1 MSYIGLRPT
10 TQTLATASQILS
22 GDGSTRSF
30 ALQQPVGKASD
41 IVVSVAREL
50 QIPEVDYT
58 ANGTELLF
66 AVGRAPANA
75 SNNIA
80 IAFLSGALNTIY
92 LTANSFVAG
101 TTVNPSINSTGALT
115 TGIYWP
121 TTSRL
126 GFTVSG
132 NTRIVVSDDSLGVA
146 TSTTTGALRVTGG
159 VGITGDAF
167 IGGQLNL
174 LSGLNATS
182 QVDGA
187 LVIDGGLG
195 ASGDF
200 FLGGTMTI
208 SGGLTVAGAF
218 NTTATNSLTVNT
230 PFIFLANTNV
240 GDAIDQGL
248 VGTYNDGFTQRY
260 TGIYRAQADGAW
272 KLFTNLDNEPTTL
285 VDSGNVSFRY
295 ADLWL
300 ANANV
305 TATTQSTTVT
315 TGALTTSGGVGIAK
329 NLYIGGG
336 IGAGGS
342 LGTNGQFLQSTG
354 TGLTWSTLSAS
365 RINQDASNVTV
376 TTSYVNVAVNGTNVA
391 SFGATQM
398 ISSQTIIPAGNASIT
413 LGTLA
418 NQWSTVFAKA
428 TSAQYADLAENYA
441 SDAIYEPG
449 TVVCFDGEAEI
460 TQCNTDM
467 CVKVAGVVS
476 TNPAYL
482 MNSTLINEKTLAIA
496 LTGRVPCKV
505 TGLIAKGD
513 MLVSAGNGNAR
524 AEENPKLG
532 SVIGKSL
539 ENFDG
544 LEGVI
549 EVVVG
554 RL

>member
-1 MSYIGLRPT
+1 
-10 TQTLATASQILS
+10 LA
-22 GDGSTRSF
+22 
-30 ALQQPVGKASD
+30 
-41 IVVSVAREL
+41 
-50 QIPEVDYT
+50 
-58 ANGTELLF
+58 
-66 AVGRAPANA
+66 
-75 SNNIA
+75 
-80 IAFLSGALNTIY
+80 
-92 LTANSFVAG
+92 
-101 TTVNPSINSTGALT
+101 
-115 TGIYWP
+115 
-121 TTSRL
+121 
-126 GFTVSG
+126 
-132 NTRIVVSDDSLGVA
+132 
-146 TSTTTGALRVTGG
+146 
-159 VGITGDAF
+159 IT
-167 IGGQLNL
+167 
-174 LSGLNATS
+174 
-182 QVDGA
+182 
-187 LVIDGGLG
+187 GGLG
-195 ASGDF
+195 ATGDF

-240 GDAIDQGL
+240 GDAIDQGF

-260 TGIYRAQADGAW
+260 TGLFRSQADGAY
-272 KLFTNLDNEPTTL
+272 KLFRNLTNEPTTL
-285 VDSGNVSFRY
+285 VDVGNVSFEY
-295 ADLWL
+295 ADLWM

-305 TATTQSTTVT
+305 TSTIQSTSTL
-315 TGALTTSGGVGIAK
+315 TGALTTSGGMGIAK

-342 LGTNGQFLQSTG
+342 LGSNGQFLQSTG
-354 TGLTWSTLSAS
+354 TGLTWTTLSAS
-365 RINQDASNVTV
+365 AISQAASNVTV

-418 NQWSTVFAKA
+418 NQWSTVFARA

-482 MNSTLINEKTLAIA
+482 MNSTETGVPVA
-496 LTGRVPCKV
+496 LQGRVPCRV
-505 TGLIAKGD
+505 LGPVSQGDRVVSSHIAGVAQALD
-513 MLVSAGNGNAR
+513 PLQYQPGCI
-524 AEENPKLG
+524 
-532 SVIGKSL
+532 IGKALQAIDST
-539 ENFDG
+539 DIS
-544 LEGVI
+544 VI

>member
-1 MSYIGLRPT
+1 MAYIGLRPT

-41 IVVSVAREL
+41 IVVSVAREI
-50 QIPEVDYT
+50 QNPVSDYT

-75 SNNIA
+75 LDNIS
-80 IAFLSGALNTIY
+80 ITFLSGALNTIY
-92 LTANSFVAG
+92 LAANSFPAG
-101 TTVNPSINSTGALT
+101 SAVNPSINSTGALT
-115 TGIYWP
+115 TGVYWP
-121 TTSRL
+121 TTSSL
-126 GFTVSG
+126 GLTVSG
-132 NTRIVVSDDSLGVA
+132 NARVVVSDAAAGVA

-159 VGITGDAF
+159 LGLTGDTY

-182 QVDGA
+182 QVNGA
-187 LVIDGGLG
+187 LVINGGIG

-200 FLGGTMTI
+200 YLGGTMTI

-218 NTTATNSLTVNT
+218 NTTSTNSLTVNT

-260 TGIYRAQADGAW
+260 TGIYRAQSDGAW

-305 TATTQSTTVT
+305 TSTTQSTTAT

-342 LGTNGQFLQSTG
+342 LGSNGQFLQSTG
-354 TGLTWSTLSAS
+354 SGLAWTTLSAS
-365 RINQDASNVTV
+365 KINQDASNVTV
-376 TTSYVNVAVNGTNVA
+376 TTSYVNVAVNGANVA
-391 SFGATQM
+391 SFGATRFQVFTD
-398 ISSQTIIPAGNASIT
+398 IVPSGNNSSNIGSVGSTWNTIH
-413 LGTLA
+413 
-418 NQWSTVFAKA
+418 AKA
-428 TSAQYADLAENYA
+428 TSAQYADLAERYQA
-441 SDAIYEPG
+441 DAEYDSG
-449 TVVCFDGEAEI
+449 TVLQFGGEAEVTLAEADTI
-460 TQCNTDM
+460 RT
-467 CVKVAGVVS
+467 AGVVS

-482 MNSTLINEKTLAIA
+482 MNSLLNGEKTVALALA
-496 LTGRVPCKV
+496 GRVPCKV

-513 MLVSAGNGNAR
+513 MLVSAGNGHAR
-524 AEENPKLG
+524 AEASPKLG
-532 SVIGKSL
+532 SVIGKAL

-544 LEGVI
+544 PEGTI

>member
-10 TQTLATASQILS
+10 TQTLATASQVLS

-58 ANGTELLF
+58 ASGTSLQF
-66 AVGRAPANA
+66 AEGRAPANS

-80 IAFLSGALNTIY
+80 IAFMSGALNTIY

-121 TTSRL
+121 TSSRL

-342 LGTNGQFLQSTG
+342 LGTNGQFLSSTG
-354 TGLTWSTLSAS
+354 TGLAWATLSAS

-376 TTSYVNVAVNGTNVA
+376 TTSYVNVAVNGANVA
-391 SFGATQM
+391 SFGATRFQVFTD
-398 ISSQTIIPAGNASIT
+398 IVPSGNNSSNIGSVGSTWNTIH
-413 LGTLA
+413 
-418 NQWSTVFAKA
+418 AKA
-428 TSAQYADLAENYA
+428 TSAQYADLAENYE

-505 TGLIAKGD
+505 VGTITKGD
-513 MLVSAGNGNAR
+513 MLVSAGQGHAR
-524 AEENPKLG
+524 AESAPKIG
-532 SVIGKSL
+532 SVIGKAL

-544 LEGVI
+544 PEGTI

>member
-1 MSYIGLRPT
+1 
-10 TQTLATASQILS
+10 
-22 GDGSTRSF
+22 
-30 ALQQPVGKASD
+30 
-41 IVVSVAREL
+41 
-50 QIPEVDYT
+50 
-58 ANGTELLF
+58 
-66 AVGRAPANA
+66 
-75 SNNIA
+75 
-80 IAFLSGALNTIY
+80 
-92 LTANSFVAG
+92 
-101 TTVNPSINSTGALT
+101 
-115 TGIYWP
+115 
-121 TTSRL
+121 
-126 GFTVSG
+126 
-132 NTRIVVSDDSLGVA
+132 
-146 TSTTTGALRVTGG
+146 
-159 VGITGDAF
+159 
-167 IGGQLNL
+167 
-174 LSGLNATS
+174 
-182 QVDGA
+182 
-187 LVIDGGLG
+187 
-195 ASGDF
+195 
-200 FLGGTMTI
+200 
-208 SGGLTVAGAF
+208 
-218 NTTATNSLTVNT
+218 LTVNT

-240 GDAIDQGL
+240 GDAIDQGV

-260 TGIYRAQADGAW
+260 TGIYRSQADGAW

-295 ADLWL
+295 ADLWI

-418 NQWSTVFAKA
+418 NQWSTVFARA
-428 TSAQYADLAENYA
+428 TSAQYADLAERYQA
-441 SDAIYEPG
+441 DAEYDSG
-449 TVVCFDGEAEI
+449 TVLQFGGEAEV
-460 TQCNTDM
+460 TLAEADTTR
-467 CVKVAGVVS
+467 VAGVVS

-482 MNSTLINEKTLAIA
+482 MNSLLEGEKTVALALA
-496 LTGRVPCKV
+496 GRVPCKV
-505 TGLIAKGD
+505 TGSITKGD
-513 MLVSAGNGNAR
+513 MLVSAENGYAR
-524 AEENPKLG
+524 AETNPKLG
-532 SVIGKSL
+532 SVIGKAL